1 MNLDERLYAATS
13 ELVNAMKEEQH
24 YRDEAQWC
32 DLAITDLYHEIE
44 LSPLNAA
51 ERMQVFNKLRE
62 VLRRRRVCKNAIDII
77 RGAKKITAYN
87 LATRAV
93 GQSRSTYRPRV
104 LKDLKCGRLEHIVSN
119 ENIDVQ

>member
-44 LSPLNAA
+44 LSP
-51 ERMQVFNKLRE
+51 
-62 VLRRRRVCKNAIDII
+62 
-77 RGAKKITAYN
+77 
-87 LATRAV
+87 
-93 GQSRSTYRPRV
+93 
-104 LKDLKCGRLEHIVSN
+104 
-119 ENIDVQ
+119 